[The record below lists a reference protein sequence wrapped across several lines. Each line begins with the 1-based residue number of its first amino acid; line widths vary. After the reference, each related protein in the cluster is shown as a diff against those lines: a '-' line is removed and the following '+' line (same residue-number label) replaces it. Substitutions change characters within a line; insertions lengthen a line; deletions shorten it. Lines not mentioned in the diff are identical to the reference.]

1 MWFWKDSLLGVHL
14 IQDKVLECSCRPY
27 LEQAFKYEKD
37 SLFGITATGTGT
49 KGRWARARI
58 SCARHRHHGGITIRG
73 ISCSLVLKSGVN
85 FSNLI
90 QVEKRCLELK
100 RSHFTQ

>member
-1 MWFWKDSLLGVHL
+1 VVLEDSLLGVHL

-27 LEQAFKYEKD
+27 LDQALKYEKD

-58 SCARHRHHGGITIRG
+58 SCARHRHHGGITNPWYLLLSRIEIRG
-73 ISCSLVLKSGVN
+73 
-85 FSNLI
+85 
-90 QVEKRCLELK
+90 QLEQ
-100 RSHFTQ
+100 FDPG